1 MRRGGLPGPGGR
13 GPPPR
18 PLAPGALGQE
28 GVLVVGSWSGGSLL
42 VSANG
47 ENWRVIGG
55 ATYGAMSVAYGSGIF
70 MTAQGSGVFTF
81 P

>member
-1 MRRGGLPGPGGR
+1 M
-13 GPPPR
+13 
-18 PLAPGALGQE
+18 
-28 GVLVVGSWSGGSLL
+28 LVVGSWSGGSLL

-70 MTAQGSGVFTF
+70 GIFMTAQGSGVFTS